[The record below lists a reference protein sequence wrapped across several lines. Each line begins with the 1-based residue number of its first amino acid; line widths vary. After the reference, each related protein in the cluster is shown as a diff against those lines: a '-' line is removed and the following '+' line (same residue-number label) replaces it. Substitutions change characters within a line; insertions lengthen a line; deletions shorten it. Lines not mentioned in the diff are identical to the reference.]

1 MGQGFATRPEL
12 AMMPESATR
21 TGAAMRLALASML
34 GELM

>member
-1 MGQGFATRPEL
+1 MARGVVTRPEL
-12 AMMPESATR
+12 AIMPESATR